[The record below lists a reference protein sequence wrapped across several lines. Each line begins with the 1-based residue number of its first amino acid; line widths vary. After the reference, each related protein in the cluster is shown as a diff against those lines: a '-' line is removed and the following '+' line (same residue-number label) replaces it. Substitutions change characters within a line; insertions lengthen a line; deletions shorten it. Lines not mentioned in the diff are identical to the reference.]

1 MSDSRQDTTS
11 SVLSGLINRHPLIAG
26 SGSEARLP
34 AVPVLRPAE
43 ESESF
48 MVCPHCQHIEN
59 RVLDSRLAREDKAI
73 KRRRECAACGRRWTT
88 FETAEVREVRVVKR
102 DGRREA
108 FDRSKIQR
116 GLEIACRKRPVSMA
130 ALEAVVDSVERQV
143 QDWNDTEISSE
154 ALGEMVIDAVKE
166 LDPVAY
172 VRFASV
178 YRDFQDLAEFQD
190 FLGRIRR
197 DSAPSAQT
205 STRTR
210 AARAAAITAR

>member
-1 MSDSRQDTTS
+1 M
-11 SVLSGLINRHPLIAG
+11 L
-26 SGSEARLP
+26 
-34 AVPVLRPAE
+34 
-43 ESESF
+43 
-48 MVCPHCQHIEN
+48 CPHCQHIEN

-73 KRRRECAACGRRWTT
+73 KRRRECSSCGRRWTT

-108 FDRSKIQR
+108 FDRHKILR
-116 GLEIACRKRPVSMA
+116 GLEIACRKRPVSTA
-130 ALEAVVDSVERQV
+130 ALEAIVDSIERQV
-143 QDWNDTEISSE
+143 QDWSEPEISAE
-154 ALGEMVIDAVKE
+154 ELGEMVIIAVRD

-190 FLGRIRR
+190 FVGRLRR
-197 DSAPSAQT
+197 DSGLDAPV

-210 AARAAAITAR
+210 PARTAVITSR